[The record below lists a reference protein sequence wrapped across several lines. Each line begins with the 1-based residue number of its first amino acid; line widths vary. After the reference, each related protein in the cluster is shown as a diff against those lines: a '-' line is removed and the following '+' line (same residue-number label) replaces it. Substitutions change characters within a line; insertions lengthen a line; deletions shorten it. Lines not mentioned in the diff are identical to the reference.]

1 MLFLWHVPQTTFAF
15 GASDQRFVVRTES
28 QIIDG
33 TDVPFKG
40 SFDFACGCI
49 PQLGGFVMASS
60 GYPLVVVAEGYTD
73 YPTFMRQGKFQL
85 SRGAIVNIG
94 LAFGPN
100 WQEKPGRAEK
110 KRAAILLY
118 RSGNRIGFLQ

>member
-1 MLFLWHVPQTTFAF
+1 MLFLWHVPQPTLAF

-28 QIIDG
+28 QIIDC
-33 TDVPFKG
+33 TDMPFQG

-85 SRGAIVNIG
+85 SCGAIVNIG
-94 LAFGPN
+94 LLF
-100 WQEKPGRAEK
+100 
-110 KRAAILLY
+110 AA
-118 RSGNRIGFLQ
+118 SGEQQSARVD